1 MIKTFAI
8 KNSALLAATAVLA
21 LTAFVAAPASAAE
34 LKSIGITVGSL
45 GNPFFVQV
53 VKGAEAKAKQIA
65 GGNVTVTA
73 VSADYDLNKQS
84 TQIDNFIASG
94 VDLVL
99 VNAADPVAIEPAMV
113 RLKAAG
119 IVAVAVD
126 VEAKGAAATVT
137 TNNIEAGQ
145 KACQYIV
152 DKLNGT
158 GEVAIMNGPP
168 VSSVIDRVN
177 GCKQTF
183 AKAPGIKVV
192 SDNQNGKGSREGGL
206 EVMIGLLTA
215 NDDIDAVFTINDPQ
229 AIGADLAAKQL
240 NFTDIIITSVDGAPD
255 IEGALKQ
262 QGNLIQASAA
272 QDPFA
277 MAQKAVE
284 VGYDILQGKQ
294 PAESKILIPAELITR
309 ENVGQY
315 KGWTAVK

>member
-1 MIKTFAI
+1 MIK
-8 KNSALLAATAVLA
+8 KSALLAASAAFA
-21 LTAFVAAPASAAE
+21 LTAFASAPASAAE

-53 VKGAEAKAKQIA
+53 VKGAEARAKQIA
-65 GGNVTVTA
+65 GGDVTVTA

-99 VNAADPVAIEPAMV
+99 VNAADPVAIEPAMA

-137 TNNIEAGQ
+137 TNNIEAGA

-168 VSSVIDRVN
+168 VSSVIDRVT

-240 NFTDIIITSVDGAPD
+240 NFSDIIITSVDGAPD

-262 QGNLIQASAA
+262 EGNLIQASAA

-277 MAQKAVE
+277 MAQKAVD
-284 VGYDILQGKQ
+284 VGYEILQGKQ
-294 PAESKILIPAELITR
+294 PAQAVTLIPAELITR
-309 ENVGQY
+309 DNVGQY
-315 KGWTAVK
+315 KGWTATK

>member
-1 MIKTFAI
+1 M
-8 KNSALLAATAVLA
+8 
-21 LTAFVAAPASAAE
+21 
-34 LKSIGITVGSL
+34 
-45 GNPFFVQV
+45 
-53 VKGAEAKAKQIA
+53 
-65 GGNVTVTA
+65 
-73 VSADYDLNKQS
+73 
-84 TQIDNFIASG
+84 
-94 VDLVL
+94 L
-99 VNAADPVAIEPAMV
+99 VNAADPVAIEPAMA

-126 VEAKGAAATVT
+126 VAAKGAAATVT
-137 TNNIEAGQ
+137 TNNVEAGE

-152 DKLNGT
+152 EKLNGK

-177 GCKQTF
+177 GCKQAF

-240 NFTDIIITSVDGAPD
+240 NFTDLIITSVDGAPD

-262 QGNLIQASAA
+262 EGNLIQASAA

-284 VGYDILQGKQ
+284 VGYEILQGKQ
-294 PAESKILIPAELITR
+294 PAQTTHPDPGGTDHPRQRRPVQGLDGGEVRRWSGASAPDHASETFPAP
-309 ENVGQY
+309 
-315 KGWTAVK
+315 AVSSPNGAGAFSSASTSSRRGSNGRRDLHGRAVDRFRSGHDRH

>member
-1 MIKTFAI
+1 MPLKYTLLTASAAI
-8 KNSALLAATAVLA
+8 ALAAFAS
-21 LTAFVAAPASAAE
+21 APASAAD

-53 VKGAEAKAKQIA
+53 VKGAEARAKQIA
-65 GGNVTVTA
+65 GGDVTVTA

-113 RLKAAG
+113 RPKAAR

-126 VEAKGAAATVT
+126 VEAKGTAATVT
-137 TNNIEAGQ
+137 TNNVEAGA

-168 VSSVIDRVN
+168 VSSVIDRVT
-177 GCKQTF
+177 GCKQAF

-262 QGNLIQASAA
+262 PGNLIQASAA

-284 VGYDILQGKQ
+284 VGYEILQGKQ
-294 PAESKILIPAELITR
+294 PAQTTFLIPAELITR
-309 ENVGQY
+309 DNVAQY
-315 KGWTAVK
+315 KGWTASK

>member
-1 MIKTFAI
+1 MIK
-8 KNSALLAATAVLA
+8 KSALLAATAA
-21 LTAFVAAPASAAE
+21 LTLAAFASAPASAAD

-53 VKGAEAKAKQIA
+53 VKGAEARAKQIA

-168 VSSVIDRVN
+168 VSSVVDRVT
-177 GCKQTF
+177 GCKQAF

-240 NFTDIIITSVDGAPD
+240 NRTDLIITSVDGAPD

-277 MAQKAVE
+277 MAQKAVD
-284 VGYDILQGKQ
+284 VGYEILQGKQ
-294 PAESKILIPAELITR
+294 PAQATTLIPAELITR
-309 ENVGQY
+309 DNVAQY
-315 KGWTAVK
+315 KGWTATK

>member
-1 MIKTFAI
+1 MIK
-8 KNSALLAATAVLA
+8 KSALLAASAAFALA
-21 LTAFVAAPASAAE
+21 AFVSAPASAAE

-137 TNNIEAGQ
+137 TNNLEAGA

-168 VSSVIDRVN
+168 VSSVVDRVT
-177 GCKQTF
+177 GCKQAF
-183 AKAPGIKVV
+183 GKAPGIKVV

-240 NFTDIIITSVDGAPD
+240 NFSDIIITSVDGAPD

-262 QGNLIQASAA
+262 PGNLIQASAA